1 MTLAGAAQGCDD
13 GGARLPSFAIV
24 VSTSVSPAPVS
35 FAGSYQYLSDG
46 KRINRDLGGAG
57 TFSESFLA
65 DELVYVRLT
74 ATSRGGYYSLR
85 ISRDGEIVFE
95 SSAVPASEPIIYSV
109 E

>member
-1 MTLAGAAQGCDD
+1 MTSYALMID
-13 GGARLPSFAIV
+13 
-24 VSTSVSPAPVS
+24 TSISPAPVH
-35 FAGSYQYLSDG
+35 FAGSYQFLRNG
-46 KRINRDLGGAG
+46 ERINRDLDGAG
-57 TFSESFLA
+57 MFSESFLA

-85 ISRDGEIVFE
+85 ISEDGEILFE